1 MTDRVR
7 LVVPMDGRVAVIK
20 RWRPDTGHYAVLP
33 GGGVE
38 PGETMDDAARREAME
53 ELGVAIEV
61 VRRLA
66 AEVID
71 DEEHTILL
79 CRAIG
84 GTFGTGTGEEYDGSR
99 PEHRGTYEPALV
111 AVDEL
116 AAIGLLPAW
125 AVDAV
130 PGWLS

>member
-7 LVVPMDGRVAVIK
+7 LVVPIDGPVAVIK
-20 RWRPDTGHYAVLP
+20 RWRPDAGHY
-33 GGGVE
+33 
-38 PGETMDDAARREAME
+38 
-53 ELGVAIEV
+53 
-61 VRRLA
+61 
-66 AEVID
+66 
-71 DEEHTILL
+71 EHTILP
-79 CRAIG
+79 CRAVG
-84 GTFGTGTGEEYDGSR
+84 SAFGTGTGEEYHGSG